1 MTRWFALPAFL
12 IAALPFAL
20 AWFLAGRPVAIPDG
34 AGDAIPCVSYTPFR
48 GSETPF
54 EESFVARPERIEEDL
69 ARLAGESIRC
79 VRTYAVDQGLDRVPE
94 IAARH
99 GIRVLLGAWIGRE
112 AAKNRAQL
120 EAVVRV
126 ANAHPATVRAVIVG
140 NEVLL
145 RRERTA
151 DDLAR
156 DLAWVRARTTVPL
169 TYADVWEFWLQ
180 NPQLAQAVDFVT
192 VHVLPYWEDEPIANR
207 DAAPYT
213 VATWRRMREIFPG
226 KPVFL
231 GETGWPS
238 AGRMREGARPGRIEQ
253 ARYLREFSQ
262 LAARE
267 SGLDFNL
274 IEAFDQP
281 WKRASEGTVGGHWGI
296 FDEARRPKFSWTGP
310 IAAVPHWRLALA
322 ATEIVALAL
331 FAFAF
336 GPALSVARWL
346 ALGVFAH
353 GAAAI
358 SVAQAEFLIAASRGP
373 LEWATGALGIGL
385 GLALAALIAVALA
398 RGLNPRPIPPMS
410 AAIAW
415 LARPRIASLNRDMTY
430 ALIRSAFVVAAVVH
444 TLGLLFDGRYRG
456 FPVAGYL
463 IPAAVFAGMAW
474 LGARRDAA
482 HDAVRDPQGWSL
494 AWVLATGGI
503 AVAVLEGGSNHQALM
518 WALTALLLAA
528 PWLNLRLAPWTRAAR
543 A

>member
-1 MTRWFALPAFL
+1 MTRWFAAPAFL

-20 AWFLAGRPVAIPDG
+20 AWFLAGRPVPLADG
-34 AGDAIPCVSYTPFR
+34 VGGAIPCVSYTPFH
-48 GSETPF
+48 GNETPF
-54 EESFVARPERIEEDL
+54 EENFVARPERIEEDL
-69 ARLAGESIRC
+69 ARLAGEGIRC
-79 VRTYAVDQGLDRVPE
+79 VRTYAVDQGIERVPE

-112 AAKNRAQL
+112 AAKNRIQL
-120 EAVVRV
+120 ETAVRL
-126 ANAHPATVRAVIVG
+126 ANAHSATVRAVIVG

-156 DLAWVRARTTVPL
+156 DLAWVRARTFVPL
-169 TYADVWEFWLQ
+169 TYADVWEFWLR
-180 NPQLAQAVDFVT
+180 NPALADAVDFVT

-213 VATWRRMREIFPG
+213 VDIWRKMRETFPG

-238 AGRMREGARPGRIEQ
+238 AGRMRESARPGRIEQ

-281 WKRASEGTVGGHWGI
+281 WKRVSEGTVGGHWGI
-296 FDEARRPKFSWTGP
+296 FDEARRPKFPWTGY
-310 IAAVPHWRLALA
+310 IAAVPHWRLALT
-322 ATEIVALAL
+322 ATEIVALVL

-353 GAAAI
+353 AAAAM
-358 SVAQAEFLIAASRGP
+358 SVIHAEFLVAASRGP
-373 LEWATGALGIGL
+373 LEWAIGAVGL
-385 GLALAALIAVALA
+385 GLGLVLAALAAMALA
-398 RGLNPRPIPPMS
+398 RGFADRPIPPTS
-410 AAIAW
+410 DALAW
-415 LARPRIASLNRDMTY
+415 LARPRWTSLDRNLTY
-430 ALIRSAFVVAAVVH
+430 ALIRFAFLFAAVVH
-444 TLGLLFDGRYRG
+444 TLSLLFDGRYRG
-456 FPVAGYL
+456 FPVAGFL

-474 LGARRDAA
+474 LGSKRRDAA
-482 HDAVRDPQGWSL
+482 NDPQGWAMAWLL
-494 AWVLATGGI
+494 AAGGI
-503 AVAVLEGGSNHQALM
+503 AVAILEGWANHQALM
-518 WALTALLLAA
+518 WGLTALLLAL
-528 PWLNLRLAPWTRAAR
+528 PWLNLRRAPWTR
-543 A
+543 